1 MDAQPKQRL
10 DNFEPVS
17 SNKITQP
24 LLANPPPPILQQQQQ
39 QQKTNTVL
47 SPEGG
52 CPGQET
58 SVCFAGMVVMAAGS
72 RWGWI

>member
-1 MDAQPKQRL
+1 M
-10 DNFEPVS
+10 S
-17 SNKITQP
+17 SDKITEP
-24 LLANPPPPILQQQQQ
+24 LLTNPPPPILQQ

-58 SVCFAGMVVMAAGS
+58 SVCFAGMVVMGAGGGGGFS
-72 RWGWI
+72 L

>member
-10 DNFEPVS
+10 ENFEPVS
-17 SNKITQP
+17 SDKITQP
-24 LLANPPPPILQQQQQ
+24 LLTNPPSPILQQQQ

-58 SVCFAGMVVMAAGS
+58 SVCFAGMVEMAAGS
-72 RWGWI
+72 WWGWI